1 MPNRKLLLADDSVTI
16 QKVINLTFADE
27 GIEVSAVS
35 DGDAAMQRFNEFRP
49 DIVLADVNMPGLNG
63 YQICEELRGRED
75 AANIPVILLVGK
87 FEPFDEDE
95 ARRVGANDWIT
106 KPFQSIRQ
114 LVARVTGLLDGA
126 AAEPEPVTETPSVA
140 DHYRASAAD
149 DLQVIDT
156 AHSNVPENE
165 DIDSL
170 YRQSIAETVE
180 LPRSFTRNAGL
191 GDSGMDDDMIEM
203 SYGASLESAESTATP
218 FDFILPQEPISFEPV
233 TTFEPLPHEEPILE
247 NFDDR
252 PEPAY
257 EHDSAND
264 TLPAINFTPVDI
276 DQRPEPKYEYIHPAY
291 DTVPSPMPEPEP
303 EAETLQEEVY
313 EPVHESVPEPEPA
326 YEPAPHFAAETAPL
340 SYETRP
346 DIQNISNLLEIP
358 TAVAETREDPR
369 QTDDVIGLDAPA
381 PVQQDL
387 SPEFIEAVARK
398 VIEKISENVIRQ
410 IAWQVVPQ
418 VADSVL
424 REKTQREPEQ

>member
-1 MPNRKLLLADDSVTI
+1 MADDSVTI

-75 AANIPVILLVGK
+75 AANIPVILLVGS
-87 FEPFDEDE
+87 FEPFDENE

-114 LVARVTGLLDGA
+114 LVARVTGLLESA
-126 AAEPEPVTETPSVA
+126 AAEAEPVTETPSVA
-140 DHYRASAAD
+140 DHYHASAAD
-149 DLQVIDT
+149 ELQVIDT

-203 SYGASLESAESTATP
+203 SYGSSPEPGESTATS

-233 TTFEPLPHEEPILE
+233 TTFEPLPQEEPILE
-247 NFDDR
+247 SFDDR

-257 EHDSAND
+257 EHDSSND

-291 DTVPSPMPEPEP
+291 DAVPSPMPEPEP
-303 EAETLQEEVY
+303 DPVPETFLEPRY
-313 EPVHESVPEPEPA
+313 EPVQETVPDPEPA
-326 YEPAPHFAAETAPL
+326 YESAPHFAAETAPL

-346 DIQNISNLLEIP
+346 DMPNISSLLEMP
-358 TAVAETREDPR
+358 NAGAEARADLH
-369 QTDDVIGLDAPA
+369 QNDDVIGLDAPA

-418 VADSVL
+418 VADSVI
-424 REKTQREPEQ
+424 REKARRESEQ

>member
-27 GIEVSAVS
+27 GVEVFAVS
-35 DGDAAMQRFNEFRP
+35 DGDTAMRRFNEFRP

-75 AANIPVILLVGK
+75 AANIPVILLVGS

-114 LVARVTGLLDGA
+114 LVARVTGLLDSA
-126 AAEPEPVTETPSVA
+126 AASEPVAETQSVA
-140 DHYRASAAD
+140 QHYQTSTAD
-149 DLQVIDT
+149 DLPVIDT

-180 LPRSFTRNAGL
+180 LPRAFTRDVGL

-203 SYGASLESAESTATP
+203 SYGASTDSAESTAA
-218 FDFILPQEPISFEPV
+218 DFEFISPQEPISFEPV
-233 TTFEPLPHEEPILE
+233 STFEPPPQEEPILE
-247 NFDDR
+247 TFDDR

-257 EHDSAND
+257 EQDSSND

-276 DQRPEPKYEYIHPAY
+276 DQRPEPKFEYIHPEPN
-291 DTVPSPMPEPEP
+291 TVPSPMPEPEP
-303 EAETLQEEVY
+303 EAFPEPAY
-313 EPVHESVPEPEPA
+313 EPVQESVPEPEPV
-326 YEPAPHFAAETAPL
+326 YEPASHFTADTAPL

-346 DIQNISNLLEIP
+346 DIPNISNLLEIP
-358 TAVAETREDPR
+358 SADAEARADLS
-369 QTDDVIGLDAPA
+369 QTDDVIGLNAPA
-381 PVQQDL
+381 PLQQDL

-418 VADSVL
+418 VADSVI
-424 REKTQREPEQ
+424 REKTRRESEQ